1 MPRRDA
7 MSVEPRPIRFS
18 AQYKL
23 IAVAIVVALTILLL
37 LSVEHVLPPFI
48 AAIITAYLFN
58 PLVGWL
64 DRRTGMGRA
73 IWIVVL
79 YVLAFLLLYAL
90 FTWLW
95 PRVVQQSRD
104 LAAAAPALVA
114 QITTFFEGREQIEI
128 SGIVIDLAPL
138 EEQVIGVVSDLGT
151 WLSGNVPRLVFSA
164 LESVI
169 FILVYLII
177 TFYLLLQARQLKN
190 WAASLIPAPY
200 RTEIG
205 SLGTQID
212 QVFSAYIRGQ
222 IILIV
227 VMSVLLYIPL
237 SILQVPYALVI
248 AIASGVLEILP
259 IIGPWS
265 AAGIAMTV
273 AMFQPDVPFGLSHVG
288 LAALLGVIYFVLRQI
303 EDHFI
308 IPNVMGPL
316 VRLHP
321 AVVIFAILAGGAVA
335 GAFGLFISIPVAAVI
350 RILLSYIYRKLT
362 DQPEPPPPPSALA
375 QEAGGRSLRPGSGQE
390 QEAGPETQR
399 A

>member
-1 MPRRDA
+1 
-7 MSVEPRPIRFS
+7 MSIEPKPIRFS

-23 IAVAIVVALTILLL
+23 IAVAVVVALTILLL
-37 LSVEHVLPPFI
+37 QSVEHVLPPFI

-58 PLVGWL
+58 PLVSWL
-64 DRRTGMGRA
+64 DRRSGLGRGL
-73 IWIVVL
+73 WIVVI
-79 YVLAFLLLYAL
+79 YVAAFLILYGL

-95 PRVVQQSRD
+95 PRMLQQTRD
-104 LAAAAPALVA
+104 LAAAVPALIA
-114 QITTFFEGREQIEI
+114 QIQTFFAGREQIEL
-128 SGIVIDLAPL
+128 GGFVIDLAPL
-138 EEQVIGVVSDLGT
+138 EDQLIGVVRDMGA

-169 FILVYLII
+169 FILVYLIV
-177 TFYLLLQARQLKN
+177 TFYLLLQAGQLRQ
-190 WAASLIPAPY
+190 WAAQLIPTPY
-200 RTEIG
+200 RAEIG
-205 SLGTQID
+205 GLGTQID
-212 QVFSAYIRGQ
+212 QVFSAYVRGQ
-222 IILIV
+222 LILIV

-248 AIASGVLEILP
+248 AIASGTLEILP

-265 AAGIAMTV
+265 AAGIAMSV
-273 AMFQPDVPFGLSHVG
+273 AMFQTDLPFGLSNLA
-288 LAALLGVIYFVLRQI
+288 LAAVLGVIYFVLRQI

-350 RILLSYIYRKLT
+350 RILLTYIYRKLT
-362 DQPEPPPPPSALA
+362 DQPEPPPAAPPTPAHKPARAEQRQTQARSA
-375 QEAGGRSLRPGSGQE
+375 SD
-390 QEAGPETQR
+390 
-399 A
+399 